1 MISSDGN
8 YLAELLTHEGLITED
23 QAKAA
28 EEAAEQRRIP
38 VTTAVKE
45 LGFAE
50 RNRISDVL
58 AKHFG
63 MRSVDLASIDIE
75 KEVLA
80 LLPHSVARRYRI
92 VPLEKKD
99 DSTLVVA
106 ISDPLNIDSVDSLRL
121 LLKMNIEPVIADA
134 EDIQQSIE
142 RHYGAE
148 EEAVAKM
155 LEEISSGDIR
165 YVHDDGRALTS
176 EEQEKEG
183 PAEEAP
189 VIKLVSL
196 LIMEAFRNRAS
207 DIHLEPLGRKF
218 RIRYRIDGV
227 CHEVEGPPRRLQ
239 GSVLSRVK
247 IMAGMDIAEK
257 RLPQDG
263 RILIK
268 VLGREIDLRVSA
280 LPGNHGES
288 IVMRILDK
296 ESLLLGL
303 SELGFSSEDQKV
315 YEKLIQLPHG
325 VLLITGPTGSGKT
338 TTLYGCLNYI
348 NRPDRKII
356 TVEDPIEY
364 MLAGINQVQVN
375 EEIGLSF
382 AAALR
387 SILRQAPNV
396 IMIGEIRDLETAEIA
411 INASLTGH
419 LVFSTLHTN
428 DAPSAVPRLIDM
440 GVKPFLVAS
449 ALQSVMAQRL
459 VRRLCSECTVP
470 YTPEDYELLAMGLKK
485 EDLKGSK
492 ISKGTGCAACHNTG
506 FRGRIG
512 IFELM
517 TVNDDIQKLIYQC
530 VPATEIRKV
539 ARQYGMKTLR
549 EDGMLKVMGGVSTF
563 GEVMR
568 ITQKDVD

>member
-1 MISSDGN
+1 MVGTDGS
-8 YLAELLTHEGLITED
+8 YLAEIMTNAGLITED
-23 QAKAA
+23 QARTAQEVAA
-28 EEAAEQRRIP
+28 QRRVA

-45 LGFAE
+45 LGFAD
-50 RNRISDVL
+50 RNRIS
-58 AKHFG
+58 
-63 MRSVDLASIDIE
+63 
-75 KEVLA
+75 EVLA
-80 LLPHSVARRYRI
+80 DHFGLRAIDLATVDIGKDVLSLIPHSVARRYKV

-99 DSTLVVA
+99 ETLVVA
-106 ISDPLNIDSVDSLRL
+106 IADPLNLNSIDSLRL
-121 LLKMNIEPVIADA
+121 LLKLNIEPVIADA
-134 EDIQQSIE
+134 DDIQKSIE

-155 LEEISSGDIR
+155 LEEISSGDIKFIR
-165 YVHDDGRALTS
+165 EDGKTVTA
-176 EEQEKEG
+176 EEQEQEAD
-183 PAEEAP
+183 AEEAP

-218 RIRYRIDGV
+218 RVRYRIDGY
-227 CHEVEGPPRRLQ
+227 CHEVEGPPRKLQ

-280 LPGNHGES
+280 LPGSHGES
-288 IVMRILDK
+288 VVMRILDK
-296 ESLLLGL
+296 EGLLLGL
-303 SELGFSSEDQKV
+303 AELGFSSDDQKS
-315 YEKLIQLPHG
+315 YERLIQLPHG

-338 TTLYGCLNYI
+338 TTLYACLNYI

-356 TVEDPIEY
+356 TVEEPIEY
-364 MLAGINQVQVN
+364 MLSGINQVQVN
-375 EEIGLSF
+375 DDIGLTF

-411 INASLTGH
+411 VNAALTGH

-428 DAPSAVPRLIDM
+428 DAPSAIPRLIDI

-459 VRRLCSECTVP
+459 VRKICPECAQP
-470 YTPEDYELLAMGLKK
+470 YDPPNYELEAMGMTRADVAKANLR
-485 EDLKGSK
+485 KGA
-492 ISKGTGCAACHNTG
+492 GCRACNNTG

-517 TVNDDIQKLIYQC
+517 TVNDDIQKLIYQR

-539 ARQYGMKTLR
+539 ARQYGMRTLR
-549 EDGMLKVMGGVSTF
+549 EDGMLKVLAGTTTF
-563 GEVMR
+563 PEVME
-568 ITQKDVD
+568 TTVKDVD

>member
-1 MISSDGN
+1 MLGSNGS
-8 YLAELLTHEGLITED
+8 YFAEILTQAGVITED

-38 VTTAVKE
+38 LTTAVKE
-45 LGFAE
+45 LGFADS
-50 RNRISDVL
+50 NRISQVL
-58 AKHFG
+58 AEHFG
-63 MRSVDLASIDIE
+63 LRSIDLATVDVEKDI
-75 KEVLA
+75 LS
-80 LLPHSVARRYRI
+80 LIPHSVARRYKV

-99 DSTLVVA
+99 DTLVVA
-106 ISDPLNIDSVDSLRL
+106 ISDPLNLHSIDSLRM
-121 LLKMNIEPVIADA
+121 LLKMHIEPVIADA
-134 EDIQQSIE
+134 DDIQKSIE

-155 LEEISSGDIR
+155 LEEISSGDIQFI
-165 YVHDDGRALTS
+165 DDSGKAMTA
-176 EEQEKEG
+176 EEQEQKAE
-183 PAEEAP
+183 AEEAP

-218 RIRYRIDGV
+218 RIRYRIDGY

-280 LPGNHGES
+280 LPGSHGES

-296 ESLLLGL
+296 EGLLLGL
-303 SELGFSSEDQKV
+303 SELGFSSEDQKT

-338 TTLYGCLNYI
+338 TTLYACLNYI

-356 TVEDPIEY
+356 TVEDPVEY
-364 MLAGINQVQVN
+364 TLSGINQVHVN
-375 EEIGLSF
+375 EDIGLTF

-411 INASLTGH
+411 INAALTGH

-428 DAPSAVPRLIDM
+428 DAPSAIPRLIDI

-459 VRRLCSECTVP
+459 VRKICPECAQP
-470 YTPEDYELLAMGLKK
+470 YDPPDYELQAMGMTRD
-485 EDLKGSK
+485 DLKNTNLR
-492 ISKGTGCAACHNTG
+492 KGTGCRSCSNTG
-506 FRGRIG
+506 YRGRIG

-517 TVNDDIQKLIYQC
+517 TVNDDVQKLIYQC

-549 EDGMLKVMGGVSTF
+549 EDGMLKVLAGVSTF
-563 GEVMR
+563 AEVMETT
-568 ITQKDVD
+568 IKDVD